1 MGGLVGPGV
10 GEVSGAE
17 GGVSEEEVGVGDAE
31 RSGVDE
37 GPDGYAGAEDA
48 GVSAADVGGTVNA
61 GRGIGKVGG
70 DVAEEDGC
78 FVAGKPGEE
87 RLDLLEDSDGGS
99 LPATMVGGRLIAT
112 GVEEVA
118 AFLEFGEE
126 GSADFEVGVGEG
138 AVDADPE
145 ADFFVFG

>member
-1 MGGLVGPGV
+1 
-10 GEVSGAE
+10 
-17 GGVSEEEVGVGDAE
+17 VGDAE

-48 GVSAADVGGTVNA
+48 GVSAADVGGTVDA

-99 LPATMVGGRLIAT
+99 LPATMVGGEINRCRSR
-112 GVEEVA
+112 GD
-118 AFLEFGEE
+118 GR
-126 GSADFEVGVGEG
+126 
-138 AVDADPE
+138 
-145 ADFFVFG
+145 VFGVWRRGLGGV